1 MLHAETWD
9 TLEIGIKMALQE
21 IHTQFLV
28 FSRSESNALDTQII
42 DKSKDELEGIHCL
55 LEDL

>member
-1 MLHAETWD
+1 
-9 TLEIGIKMALQE
+9 MALQE